1 MQPSC
6 ELAPDEELVGQAPR
20 MNARE
25 VSLAVVRDVFPSDS
39 RRPRGAQESLD
50 HHLRKTS
57 LDQRDRAFATE
68 LAYGTIKMR
77 RTIDWYLGP
86 YRKER
91 FASFP
96 PVIAEIL
103 RLGAY
108 QILFMASRAH
118 ATVFETVNLAKKYGH
133 RGTAGLVN
141 AVLRSILRDEPAPP
155 QREAFEDENDYL
167 GTRFSFPTW
176 MVGRWREIFDRDSLE
191 EILRGMNLP
200 ARAAVRVNLLRASVS
215 EVRERL
221 VSDGVYARPSD
232 FVQEVLVVDS
242 GLVPQGTEKKAQ
254 GRWSLQSEAAA
265 MPVDILNPQPGEAV
279 LDLCS
284 GRGNKAVQ
292 IASRLTNEGLL
303 VCIERDSVKESV
315 LRRRLQESGASC
327 ALTRVADA
335 RDEVGAERFDRIL
348 LDAPCSGLGIL
359 ARHPEARWR
368 KSPDDAARHAQLQ
381 RSMLSAAAQ
390 QLMPGGAMVYAV
402 CSNDTRETS
411 DVVDDFLRRH
421 DCYRGLIP
429 ARYKTFQTEAGDVL
443 VPPGKNGSDGF
454 FIARMERIA

>member
-1 MQPSC
+1 
-6 ELAPDEELVGQAPR
+6 

-25 VSLAVVRDVFPSDS
+25 VALAVVRDVFPADS

-57 LDQRDRAFATE
+57 LEQRDRAFATE

-77 RTIDWYLGP
+77 RTIDWYLRP
-86 YRKER
+86 YGKER
-91 FASFP
+91 FADLP
-96 PVIAEIL
+96 PVIREIL
-103 RLGAY
+103 RLGVHE
-108 QILFMASRAH
+108 ILFMDSRAH

-141 AVLRSILRDEPAPP
+141 AVLRNILRDEPEPP
-155 QREAFEDENDYL
+155 QREAFEDEDDYL

-176 MVGRWREIFDRDSLE
+176 MVGRWREMFDRGYLE
-191 EILRGMNLP
+191 EILPGMNLP
-200 ARAAVRVNLLRASVS
+200 ARAAVRVNLLRSSVN
-215 EVRERL
+215 EVREQL
-221 VSDGVYARPSD
+221 ANDGVLARRSN
-232 FVQEVLVVDS
+232 FVPEVLVIDA
-242 GLVPQGTEKKAQ
+242 GMVPQESEEAAQ
-254 GRWSLQSEAAA
+254 GRWCLQSEAAA
-265 MPVDILNPQPGEAV
+265 MPVDVLNPQPGEAV

-292 IASRLTNEGLL
+292 IASRLTDEGLL
-303 VCIERDSVKESV
+303 VCIERNSRKENL

-335 RDEVGAERFDRIL
+335 RETAGAERFDRVL
-348 LDAPCSGLGIL
+348 VDAPCSGLGIL

-381 RSMLSAAAQ
+381 LSMLSAAAQ
-390 QLMPGGAMVYAV
+390 QLMPGGAIVYAV
-402 CSNDTRETS
+402 CSNDARETR
-411 DVVDDFLRRH
+411 DVVDDFLRRY

-429 ARYKTFQTEAGDVL
+429 ARYETFQTEAGDVL

-454 FIARMERIA
+454 FIARIERTA